1 MKADLRWLMKNS
13 GETQQ
18 LTERDRQ
25 RFHELYHRYYQRVY
39 STCLRMTRNV
49 AESEDLT
56 QEIFIHLF
64 RTIGSFRG
72 ESAFTTW
79 LHRVTVNH
87 VLMYLRKCQR
97 RAETTTEKGELPAYI
112 AAGTRDPRRM
122 RIVDRILLSEVFA
135 KLPEGYRQA
144 IILYDVRGLAHSEIA
159 VQRHRSVG
167 TSKSQLHKA
176 RAMLR
181 ELIAG
186 RELHVNR
193 QSVNSFLSMPPRNQ
207 GSE

>member
-1 MKADLRWLMKNS
+1 MKDGDLTQPMNNS
-13 GETQQ
+13 NETQK
-18 LTERDRQ
+18 LTKRDQQ

-64 RTIGSFRG
+64 RTVETFRG

-87 VLMYLRKCQR
+87 VLMHLRKCKHR
-97 RAETTTEKGELPAYI
+97 TERTTENGELPVYI
-112 AAGTRDPRRM
+112 EAGTRDPRRM
-122 RIVDRILLSEVFA
+122 RIVDRIMLSEAFA

-144 IILYDVRGLAHSEIA
+144 IILFDVEGLDHREIA
-159 VQRHRSVG
+159 VKRGKAVG

-186 RELHVNR
+186 RHQQVNT
-193 QSVNSFLSMPPRNQ
+193 SFLNLPHEN
-207 GSE
+207 

>member
-1 MKADLRWLMKNS
+1 MKDGDLTQTMNNS
-13 GETQQ
+13 NQTQQ
-18 LTERDRQ
+18 LTERDQQ
-25 RFHELYHRYYQRVY
+25 RFHELYRRYYPRVY

-49 AESEDLT
+49 GESEDLT

-64 RTIGSFRG
+64 RTVETFRG
-72 ESAFTTW
+72 DSAFTTW

-87 VLMYLRKCQR
+87 VLMHLRKCKH
-97 RAETTTEKGELPAYI
+97 RAERTTENGELPVYI
-112 AAGTRDPRRM
+112 ATGTRDPRRM

-144 IILYDVRGLAHSEIA
+144 IILYDVEGLEHSEIA
-159 VQRHRSVG
+159 KKRGKSVG

-176 RAMLR
+176 RVMLR

-193 QSVNSFLSMPPRNQ
+193 QSVSSFLGVPPRN
-207 GSE
+207 

>member
-1 MKADLRWLMKNS
+1 MKDRRADVLMNHS
-13 GETQQ
+13 GEPRE
-18 LTERDRQ
+18 LTECEQ
-25 RFHELYHRYYQRVY
+25 QKFHELYHTYYKRIY
-39 STCLRMTRNV
+39 STCLRMTKNV

-56 QEIFIHLF
+56 QDIFIHLF
-64 RTIGSFRG
+64 RKVGTFRG

-87 VLMYLRKCQR
+87 VLMYLRKRQS
-97 RAETTTEKGELPAYI
+97 RAERTTESGELPVYI

-122 RIVDRILLSEVFA
+122 RVVDRILLSEVFA

-144 IILYDVRGLAHSEIA
+144 VILYDVEGLDHSEIA
-159 VQRHRSVG
+159 QEKNRSVG

-186 RELHVNR
+186 QHQQVNK
-193 QSVNSFLSMPPRNQ
+193 QLP
-207 GSE
+207 

>member
-1 MKADLRWLMKNS
+1 M
-13 GETQQ
+13 
-18 LTERDRQ
+18 
-25 RFHELYHRYYQRVY
+25 
-39 STCLRMTRNV
+39 

-56 QEIFIHLF
+56 QDIFIHLF
-64 RTIGSFRG
+64 RSIGTFRG

-87 VLMYLRKCQR
+87 VLMHLRMCQH
-97 RAETTTEKGELPAYI
+97 RAERTTENGELPVYI
-112 AAGTRDPRRM
+112 TRGTRDPRRM

-144 IILYDVRGLAHSEIA
+144 IILYDIEGLEHSEIA
-159 VQRHRSVG
+159 KKRDRSVG

-176 RAMLR
+176 RLMLR

-186 RELHVNR
+186 RHPQVNKQLHH
-193 QSVNSFLSMPPRNQ
+193 L
-207 GSE
+207 

>member
-1 MKADLRWLMKNS
+1 MKDGDLTWPMKNA

-18 LTERDRQ
+18 LTESDRQ
-25 RFHELYHRYYQRVY
+25 RFHELYHGYYQRVY

-79 LHRVTVNH
+79 LQRVTVNH
-87 VLMYLRKCQR
+87 VLMHLRKCQQ
-97 RAETTTEKGELPAYI
+97 RAERTTENGELPVYI
-112 AAGTRDPRRM
+112 TRGTRDPRRM

-144 IILYDVRGLAHSEIA
+144 IILYDIEGLEHSEIA
-159 VQRHRSVG
+159 KKRDRSVG

-176 RAMLR
+176 RLMLR

-186 RELHVNR
+186 RHPQVNKQLHH
-193 QSVNSFLSMPPRNQ
+193 L
-207 GSE
+207 

>member
-1 MKADLRWLMKNS
+1 MNHS
-13 GETQQ
+13 GAARE
-18 LTERDRQ
+18 LSERDQQ
-25 RFHELYHRYYQRVY
+25 RFHELYHRYYQRIY
-39 STCLRMTRNV
+39 SICLRMTKNV

-56 QEIFIHLF
+56 QDIFIHLF
-64 RTIGSFRG
+64 RKIETFRG

-87 VLMYLRKCQR
+87 VLMYLRKRQS
-97 RAETTTEKGELPAYI
+97 RAERTTESGELPVYI
-112 AAGTRDPRRM
+112 ATGSRDPRRM
-122 RIVDRILLSEVFA
+122 RVMDRILLSEVFA

-144 IILYDVRGLAHSEIA
+144 VILYDVEGLDHSEIA
-159 VQRHRSVG
+159 QKKNRSIG

-186 RELHVNR
+186 RQGRVNR
-193 QSVNSFLSMPPRNQ
+193 AALPRF
-207 GSE
+207 